1 MFLFCYVWLRAT
13 VPRFRYD
20 QLMDLGWKRLIPAAL
35 YWLLL
40 IAAIQIGRD
49 EHWSPAIVLAAGVG
63 AGVVVVA
70 SLALAMRTSRLR
82 ADDEAQT
89 VEASH

>member
-1 MFLFCYVWLRAT
+1 VFLFCYVWLRAS

-49 EHWSPAIVLAAGVG
+49 RGWSPPLVLGVG
-63 AGVVVVA
+63 VLVG
-70 SLALAMRTSRLR
+70 LAVMGALSLAMRASRLR
-82 ADDEAQT
+82 ADDET
-89 VEASH
+89 RSLEVSR

>member
-1 MFLFCYVWLRAT
+1 MWLRAS

-40 IAAIQIGRD
+40 IAAIQIGRNED
-49 EHWSPAIVLAAGVG
+49 WSPYIVLAV
-63 AGVVVVA
+63 GVVAGLVVIG
-70 SLALAMRTSRLR
+70 SLALAMRTSRMR

-89 VEASH
+89 VEARR